1 MSTKDKSTCN
11 SVNYR
16 YGTFFRCKLIF
27 RNFLVNSQ
35 TLLFIVLA
43 AATIRALLVIGG
55 VELNPGPGSDAE
67 EGFGLRSQNCNSCS
81 SRKLLVTDRCNLW
94 IKVLVILGTYWKGS
108 RACPNL
114 HKVKRLV
121 KSSYGFLRI
130 VNFVPHNIIWK
141 LYYNVKILPKFKL
154 SDVAEWIRRL
164 TNELEVPGSSPV
176 DTKAFFSSLLFF
188 LAFKRVNLTI
198 FTIFYHQWELLC
210 CVPNC

>member
-1 MSTKDKSTCN
+1 MKCSGSRLRGPEPCEIARSSFLCSFLFASIESQSGQSGQLT
-11 SVNYR
+11 SVLTR
-16 YGTFFRCKLIF
+16 WKWKRFSKAKLKLYSRF
-27 RNFLVNSQ
+27 SFE
-35 TLLFIVLA
+35 F
-43 AATIRALLVIGG
+43 
-55 VELNPGPGSDAE
+55 GS
-67 EGFGLRSQNCNSCS
+67 
-81 SRKLLVTDRCNLW
+81 
-94 IKVLVILGTYWKGS
+94 YWKGS

-114 HKVKRLV
+114 HEAERLV
-121 KSSYGFLRI
+121 KSSYGFLK
-130 VNFVPHNIIWK
+130 FVSFVLHHIIWK

-210 CVPNC
+210 CVPNCWRFWVCKIIFWVSSKFKKL